1 MYTSPQQFAATN
13 KAGVDAMFTIVQA
26 QFAAFERLS
35 VLNFNTTKA
44 AFEDSVKQSKALL
57 AVKDPQEFLSLSSAS
72 AQPALE
78 KAIAYSRSVY
88 EVATQTQAEVT
99 KLAETRAAEMNK
111 TVSALLEKLTQNAPA
126 GSDVAVTAVK
136 SAMAAANS
144 AYDSFTK
151 AVKQAT
157 DMAEANVTAATTRV
171 VKQAEKQTS
180 KKK

>member
-1 MYTSPQQFAATN
+1 MNMYATPEQFAATN
-13 KAGVDAMFTIVQA
+13 KAGVDALLTVAQA

-35 VLNFNTTKA
+35 VLNFNATKA
-44 AFEDSVKQSKALL
+44 AFEDGVNQSKALL
-57 AVKDPQEFLSLSSAS
+57 SIKDPQEFLSLSAAS

-88 EVATQTQAEVT
+88 EVATQAQAEVT

-111 TVSALLEKLTQNAPA
+111 TVGALLEKLSKNAPA

-151 AVKQAT
+151 TVKQAT
-157 DMAEANVTAATTRV
+157 DMAEANVAAATTRV
-171 VKQAEKQTS
+171 VKQAG
-180 KKK
+180 KK